1 MQTSARGIAFNER
14 QEGVVL
20 RAYRCPAG
28 KWTIGAGLTAASG
41 VVDPRPGMLITA
53 EEASRLLALA
63 LRTRYEPTVNR
74 AMPGAAQHEFDG
86 GVSFHWNT
94 GAISRASWVPAWAAD
109 DMGGMRDRLALWNKG
124 GGKVLPGLTRRRELE
139 ANLIEFGDYG
149 LAASPR
155 PAPRQP
161 AHLARLALDLASTEI
176 AAARRGFEV
185 LGYAPGDDARGI
197 SVEVVRKFQA
207 DHDLTEDGILGRATL
222 STLQRRLDAR
232 KGAAVGGTVT
242 ATGAA
247 ATVADPLPDVAA
259 FAWADVAIL
268 GGGLVLLGWL
278 AWQYRDA
285 LAAKLH
291 PVLPRVAAKLRSF
304 K

>member
-1 MQTSARGIAFNER
+1 MRTSERGIAFNER
-14 QEGVVL
+14 LEGVVL

-41 VVDPRPGMLITA
+41 VIDPGPGMVISA
-53 EEASRLLALA
+53 EEASRLMALA
-63 LRTRYEPTVNR
+63 LRSRYEPAVAR
-74 AMPGAAQHEFDG
+74 ALPGAAQHVFDG

-94 GAISRASWVPAWAAD
+94 GAITRASWVPAWASGNMA
-109 DMGGMRDRLALWNKG
+109 GMRDRLAQWNKG

-139 ANLIEFGDYG
+139 ANLIEFADYG
-149 LAASPR
+149 VPVRVQTPRGLARVTLELTPDEVAASR
-155 PAPRQP
+155 
-161 AHLARLALDLASTEI
+161 H
-176 AAARRGFEV
+176 GFEA
-185 LGYAPGDDARGI
+185 LGYAVGEDVRGVADAA
-197 SVEVVRKFQA
+197 VRKFQA
-207 DHDLTEDGILGRATL
+207 DHDLTVDGILGRATL

-247 ATVADPLPDVAA
+247 ATVADPLPDIAVL
-259 FAWADVAIL
+259 AWADVAVL
-268 GGGLVLLGWL
+268 GGGAIVLGWL

-285 LAAKLH
+285 IAAKLH
-291 PVLPRVAAKLRSF
+291 PHLPRLAALLRSL